1 MANQDHP
8 VRYKWIMAAESLCP
22 TGLGVGSP
30 GIRIISRVGQQMVR
44 KVLAEKTVDGQ
55 GNTAVTIRHE
65 S

>member
-8 VRYKWIMAAESLCP
+8 VRYEQILAAEPPCL

-30 GIRIISRVGQQMVR
+30 GIRIISRVGHQKVR